1 MFNYTRI
8 IGKTSTNIRTPT
20 PAEIAQGNNQLTIFE
35 SRKNNGYLNEVSQQL
50 GDVSAELTNLIT
62 NAGLTPDGTLTQV
75 SQAVALLIPSSTA
88 TETYSVN
95 KAFTVNGYAD
105 YINKVSETSISF
117 DVDSG
122 VTFSPLSLT
131 HPDGTIETL
140 TSLANVTSG
149 LSSDGNYFILKEKG
163 VPTAVITLPTAVITE
178 SIIEPAVPTNGDY
191 WLDISQ
197 QPYLPYK
204 RVGGV
209 WVITQFVKLGQ
220 VSKTAGI
227 LGTPASYALNG
238 RYRGEQTILANGTK
252 YLFTHNLGVKDVVI
266 NKYIECKIAQLGYSI
281 GDRVYNNDDGNA
293 GTASSFLG
301 TVATSNPDS
310 MTANLTTGNGGV
322 GVINKSTGDVNSAF
336 TTANWKAGL
345 TIKRDF

>member
-20 PAEIAQGNNQLTIFE
+20 VAEIAQGNNQLTIFE

-50 GDVSAELTNLIT
+50 GDVSTELTNLIT
-62 NAGLTPDGTLTQV
+62 DAGLTPDGTLTQV

-122 VTFSPLSLT
+122 VSFSPLSLT

-149 LSSDGNYFILKEKG
+149 LSSNGTYFILKEKG
-163 VPTAVITLPTAVITE
+163 VSTAVITLPTSVITE
-178 SIIEPAVPTNGDY
+178 SIIAPSSPTNGDY

-209 WVITQFVKLGQ
+209 WVVTQFVKLGQ
-220 VSKTAGI
+220 VIKTGGI
-227 LGTPASYALNG
+227 LASPISYALNG
-238 RYRGEQTILANGTK
+238 RYSGEQTTLANGTK
-252 YLFTHNLGVKDVVI
+252 YTFDHNLGIRDVVI
-266 NKYIECKIAQLGYSI
+266 NKYVECKIPDRGYSI

-293 GTASSFLG
+293 GTASSFHG
-301 TVATSNPDS
+301 TVVTSNLDNI
-310 MTANLTTGNGGV
+310 TANLTTGNGAV
-322 GVINKSTGDVNSAF
+322 GTVNKSTGDVNQVF